1 MDKTIDRWTD
11 PDGNGYAF
19 KDTVARAQNRALI
32 NKISTETAD
41 RKAEVNTERKRID
54 NLIAS
59 GTAQTQEIGK
69 KIIQD
74 SSISS
79 SGIVLKGLTNNNYY
93 YKLFEESG
101 SIDSEFCTITNQ
113 QGKYTAKLLKPGL
126 YYMNFKVHVEMSG
139 GFSEEVIAPL
149 KLFKSNTLDWST
161 FDVLDAE
168 TVEISKTENTSINK
182 KIHFLFKI
190 TEPSYIRIYIDVD
203 TSHTKAITFR
213 IDGCDITALDWKGKQ
228 SADLS
233 ELHDLRIGADST
245 VYGTAGEAVRKQIG
259 NLTEEFVDKL
269 SELTSTTNCK
279 FSQFAKIV
287 DAKEAMIVE
296 YKKYNDNEIYDVSVA
311 TGKNL
316 LPVSIEYP
324 SVINVPN
331 GAVIKF
337 TNSGII
343 NYNGEK
349 AIGESIEQNVLDT
362 DRFLFKVPFEA
373 ELSNKF
379 NVTKG
384 GFTSHVW
391 IDDGQGNLSIEEFT
405 HGAITLKKGTII
417 KRIWFKANGSNSI
430 FDVAFSLVEK
440 GEEADYTAP
449 TLKIYTNDDLQKIKF
464 AYGTNYVIPNFIN
477 DAKENTIVYMDD
489 NCISKQQKFALV
501 KVTTDESV
509 INIPQTIST
518 QKFLNR
524 DKKWNIY
531 GKDKNLSVLKCDD
544 VNYSCSILELCAGIV
559 KNVMLY
565 NATMGESNKGY
576 CVHLDSNNL
585 ENEYVLFENC
595 IFKST
600 EGISIGIGT
609 RAGSTIVFKN
619 CEFIT
624 EDDSY
629 TFYIHN
635 TESEGKNKCSIVIE
649 NCLFRTN
656 GEICMLIQ
664 DWQGCCKNDFLF
676 VNNTFMNDDKYNL
689 NNAVK
694 INYHHGVEENSTD
707 WKNLLSLNK
716 SSHGNNITFLN
727 AVN

>member
-1 MDKTIDRWTD
+1 MGLINEYLKKIKEAVYGEEVRSSIHDAIEQCYKDATGHPDSVAAVVERLKIEKGRIDELATSQTFTGNYTQSNLVFHAYRNATTGD
-11 PDGNGYAF
+11 PDPDDSYNYEGTSGKHEMPICKIFQEGTLNFAEKQSNEKVKILKEGLYIFELRISISGSGKLDIEARIN
-19 KDTVARAQNRALI
+19 DVSQRYNAWQIVAQ
-32 NKISTETAD
+32 STEEIKIIAYILYLKGDDVVSFYGTPGLQASVRAPVSD
-41 RKAEVNTERKRID
+41 VNCYVLD
-54 NLIAS
+54 W
-59 GTAQTQEIGK
+59 IGK
-69 KIIQD
+69 AQ
-74 SSISS
+74 ISDCS
-79 SGIVLKGLTNNNYY
+79 K
-93 YKLFEESG
+93 
-101 SIDSEFCTITNQ
+101 
-113 QGKYTAKLLKPGL
+113 
-126 YYMNFKVHVEMSG
+126 
-139 GFSEEVIAPL
+139 
-149 KLFKSNTLDWST
+149 
-161 FDVLDAE
+161 
-168 TVEISKTENTSINK
+168 EISD
-182 KIHFLFKI
+182 
-190 TEPSYIRIYIDVD
+190 IRVGE
-203 TSHTKAITFR
+203 
-213 IDGCDITALDWKGKQ
+213 DG
-228 SADLS
+228 
-233 ELHDLRIGADST
+233 T

-324 SVINVPN
+324 SVINVSN

-362 DRFLFKVPFEA
+362 DRYLFKVPFEA

-391 IDDGQGNLSIEEFT
+391 IDDGQGNFSIEEFT

-477 DAKENTIVYMDD
+477 DVKENTIVYMDD

-501 KVTTDESV
+501 KVTTDESM

>member
-1 MDKTIDRWTD
+1 M
-11 PDGNGYAF
+11 A
-19 KDTVARAQNRALI
+19 
-32 NKISTETAD
+32 
-41 RKAEVNTERKRID
+41 
-54 NLIAS
+54 
-59 GTAQTQEIGK
+59 
-69 KIIQD
+69 
-74 SSISS
+74 
-79 SGIVLKGLTNNNYY
+79 
-93 YKLFEESG
+93 
-101 SIDSEFCTITNQ
+101 
-113 QGKYTAKLLKPGL
+113 
-126 YYMNFKVHVEMSG
+126 
-139 GFSEEVIAPL
+139 
-149 KLFKSNTLDWST
+149 
-161 FDVLDAE
+161 
-168 TVEISKTENTSINK
+168 
-182 KIHFLFKI
+182 
-190 TEPSYIRIYIDVD
+190 
-203 TSHTKAITFR
+203 
-213 IDGCDITALDWKGKQ
+213 TALDLLMNTKEDVNLLSEESDICTIDAKTRVIFVPSTIVVGGVQ
-228 SADLS
+228 SDKNAERIKFSCPKIVGDNLDLS
-233 ELHDLRIGADST
+233 KFSVRINFENVSSVDFNVSIKDQYICDDVAVDGENVTFSWLIGRNAARYMGTVRFIVCAVKTDSDSNISVEWNTAIAEVPVLEGIEIDRPQIGQEEKDVINQLLELTKST
-245 VYGTAGEAVRKQIG
+245 SAEAVQNVNSAKEQAIKDIQSVSQPDTTLTVEGGLAEAKATGEAIG
-259 NLTEEFVDKL
+259 SLKEDFVDKV

-279 FSQFAKIV
+279 FTHFAKIV
-287 DAKEAMIVE
+287 DAKEATIVDF
-296 YKKYNDNEIYDVSVA
+296 KKYNDNEIYNVSVA

-316 LPVSIEYP
+316 LPVSTEYP
-324 SVINVPN
+324 SVINVSN

-349 AIGESIEQNVLDT
+349 ATGESIEQNVLDT
-362 DRFLFKVPFEA
+362 DRYLLKLPFDA

-379 NVTKG
+379 NVTQG
-384 GFTSHVW
+384 GFAAHVW
-391 IDDGQGNLSIEEFT
+391 TDDGQGNLSIEEIT

-417 KRIWFKANGSNSI
+417 KRIWFKANESNSI

-449 TLKIYTNDDLQKIKF
+449 TLKIYTNNNLKKIKF

-477 DAKENTIVYMDD
+477 NAKENTIVYMND

-501 KVTTDESV
+501 KTTTDESV
-509 INIPQTIST
+509 VNIPQTIST

-559 KNVMLY
+559 KNVTMY

-609 RAGSTIVFKN
+609 RAGATIVLKN
-619 CEFIT
+619 CEFTT
-624 EDDSY
+624 EDDGY
-629 TFYIHN
+629 AFYIHN
-635 TESEGKNKCSIVIE
+635 TESKGTNKCTIIIE

-676 VNNTFMNDDKYNL
+676 INNTFMNDDKYNL

-694 INYHHGVEENSTD
+694 INYHHGEEENSID

-716 SSHGNNITFLN
+716 SSHGNNISFLN

>member
-1 MDKTIDRWTD
+1 MPSLEEAMRQSEDGIEQLDDGLITPVNDVFMINPETRIIEVPESERLFGVNFDKDVEKKYFKCPKIVGNNIDLSKHKIYVVYQKADESITTLMGEVGKYWCEDVKVDETGD
-11 PDGNGYAF
+11 YIEFSWLLSGNVLRERGFIAF
-19 KDTVARAQNRALI
+19 KVVAVYTDTGTGELKTRW
-32 NKISTETAD
+32 
-41 RKAEVNTERKRID
+41 NTVP
-54 NLIAS
+54 S
-59 GTAQTQEIGK
+59 
-69 KIIQD
+69 
-74 SSISS
+74 
-79 SGIVLKGLTNNNYY
+79 VGLVRFT
-93 YKLFEESG
+93 LSDGEE
-101 SIDSEFCTITNQ
+101 
-113 QGKYTAKLLKPGL
+113 
-126 YYMNFKVHVEMSG
+126 
-139 GFSEEVIAPL
+139 
-149 KLFKSNTLDWST
+149 
-161 FDVLDAE
+161 
-168 TVEISKTENTSINK
+168 
-182 KIHFLFKI
+182 I
-190 TEPSYIRIYIDVD
+190 TEQYADIISQLLSRMDAVEDIATPEAMQGYVEQYLNAHPTELDETLTDSK
-203 TSHTKAITFR
+203 KA
-213 IDGCDITALDWKGKQ
+213 AP
-228 SADLS
+228 A
-233 ELHDLRIGADST
+233 
-245 VYGTAGEAVRKQIG
+245 
-259 NLTEEFVDKL
+259 NLVGQLKDEFVDKL

-316 LPVSIEYP
+316 LPVSTEYP
-324 SVINVPN
+324 SVINASN

-349 AIGESIEQNVLDT
+349 ATGESIEQNVLDA
-362 DRFLFKVPFEA
+362 DSYLFKVPFEA

-384 GFTSHVW
+384 GFTSHIW

-417 KRIWFKANGSNSI
+417 KKIWFKANESNSI

-449 TLKIYTNDDLQKIKF
+449 TLKIYTNDNLQKIKF

>member
-1 MDKTIDRWTD
+1 MAKTTYLGLEKPAESEFYRIQHFNDNADIIDEKVHELENKVGSPFIAQTAAQMIDKTRVYVYVGSESGYTKGNWYYHNGSKWISGGVYNSQGVDTD
-11 PDGNGYAF
+11 KNLDVEGKAADAKITGDAISSI
-19 KDTVARAQNRALI
+19 KEDIVV
-32 NKISTETAD
+32 KIS
-41 RKAEVNTERKRID
+41 
-54 NLIAS
+54 
-59 GTAQTQEIGK
+59 
-69 KIIQD
+69 
-74 SSISS
+74 
-79 SGIVLKGLTNNNYY
+79 
-93 YKLFEESG
+93 
-101 SIDSEFCTITNQ
+101 
-113 QGKYTAKLLKPGL
+113 
-126 YYMNFKVHVEMSG
+126 
-139 GFSEEVIAPL
+139 
-149 KLFKSNTLDWST
+149 
-161 FDVLDAE
+161 
-168 TVEISKTENTSINK
+168 
-182 KIHFLFKI
+182 
-190 TEPSYIRIYIDVD
+190 
-203 TSHTKAITFR
+203 
-213 IDGCDITALDWKGKQ
+213 
-228 SADLS
+228 
-233 ELHDLRIGADST
+233 ELA
-245 VYGTAGEAVRKQIG
+245 
-259 NLTEEFVDKL
+259 
-269 SELTSTTNCK
+269 STTNCK

-324 SVINVPN
+324 SVINVSN

-337 TNSGII
+337 TNNGII

-349 AIGESIEQNVLDT
+349 ATGESIEQNVLDT

-391 IDDGQGNLSIEEFT
+391 IDDGQGNFSIEEFT

-417 KRIWFKANGSNSI
+417 KRIWFKANESNSI

-440 GEEADYTAP
+440 GEEADYAAP
-449 TLKIYTNDDLQKIKF
+449 TLKIYTNDNLQKIKF

-509 INIPQTIST
+509 INIPQTISL

-544 VNYSCSILELCAGIV
+544 VNYSCSILELCGGII
-559 KNVMLY
+559 KNVTLY
-565 NATMGESNKGY
+565 NATKGESNKGY

-600 EGISIGIGT
+600 EGISVGIGT

-629 TFYIHN
+629 AFYIHN
-635 TESEGKNKCSIVIE
+635 TESKGENKCTIVIE
-649 NCLFRTN
+649 NCLFKTN

-664 DWQGCCKNDFLF
+664 DWQGCCKNEFLF

-689 NNAVK
+689 NNAVN
-694 INYHHGVEENSTD
+694 INYHHGEEENSTD

-716 SSHGNNITFLN
+716 SSYGNNITFLN

>member
-1 MDKTIDRWTD
+1 MAFITDILNTIKNARKGKDMRQAIYDGIQQCYKDATGHPDSVAAVVERLKIEKGRIDELATSQTFTGNYTQSNLVFHAYRNATTGD
-11 PDGNGYAF
+11 PDPDDSYNYEGTSGKHEMPICKIFQEGTLDFAEKQSNEKVKILKEGLYIFELRIFISGSGKLDIEARIN
-19 KDTVARAQNRALI
+19 DVSQRYNAWQIVAQ
-32 NKISTETAD
+32 STEETKIIAYILYLKGD
-41 RKAEVNTERKRID
+41 DVVSFYGTPGLQASVRAPVVDVNCYVLDWIGKAQISDCSKEISDIRVGED
-54 NLIAS
+54 
-59 GTAQTQEIGK
+59 GTA
-69 KIIQD
+69 
-74 SSISS
+74 
-79 SGIVLKGLTNNNYY
+79 
-93 YKLFEESG
+93 
-101 SIDSEFCTITNQ
+101 
-113 QGKYTAKLLKPGL
+113 
-126 YYMNFKVHVEMSG
+126 
-139 GFSEEVIAPL
+139 
-149 KLFKSNTLDWST
+149 
-161 FDVLDAE
+161 
-168 TVEISKTENTSINK
+168 
-182 KIHFLFKI
+182 
-190 TEPSYIRIYIDVD
+190 
-203 TSHTKAITFR
+203 
-213 IDGCDITALDWKGKQ
+213 
-228 SADLS
+228 
-233 ELHDLRIGADST
+233 
-245 VYGTAGEAVRKQIG
+245 YGTAGEAVRKQIG

-316 LPVSIEYP
+316 LPVSTEYP
-324 SVINVPN
+324 SVINASN

-349 AIGESIEQNVLDT
+349 ATGESIEQNVLDA
-362 DRFLFKVPFEA
+362 DSYLFKVPFEA

-384 GFTSHVW
+384 GFTSQVW
-391 IDDGQGNLSIEEFT
+391 IDDGQGNFSIEEFT

-417 KRIWFKANGSNSI
+417 KRIWFKANEGNSI

-449 TLKIYTNDDLQKIKF
+449 TLKIYTNDNLQKIKF

-477 DAKENTIVYMDD
+477 DAKENTIVYM
-489 NCISKQQKFALV
+489 NENYISKQQKFALF
-501 KVTTDESV
+501 KTPTDEDV
-509 INIPQTIST
+509 VNIPQTIST

-565 NATMGESNKGY
+565 NATVGESNKGY
-576 CVHLDSNNL
+576 CAHLDSNNL
-585 ENEYVLFENC
+585 ENEYALFENC

-609 RAGSTIVFKN
+609 RAGATIVFKN
-619 CEFIT
+619 CEFTT
-624 EDDSY
+624 EDDGY
-629 TFYIHN
+629 AFYIHN
-635 TESEGKNKCSIVIE
+635 TESKGENKCSIIIE
-649 NCLFRTN
+649 NCLFKTN

-694 INYHHGVEENSTD
+694 INYHHGAEENSTD

-727 AVN
+727 AIN